1 MWGIGKET
9 SFVSGGENFFIGTDS
24 WLRLMVSWDA
34 LKLGGEVGEW
44 GNGGMGEWGISTKT
58 PTPPAT
64 RTQ

>member
-34 LKLGGEVGEW
+34 LKLGAEWEVGEW
-44 GNGGMGEWGISTKT
+44 EVG
-58 PTPPAT
+58 
-64 RTQ
+64 